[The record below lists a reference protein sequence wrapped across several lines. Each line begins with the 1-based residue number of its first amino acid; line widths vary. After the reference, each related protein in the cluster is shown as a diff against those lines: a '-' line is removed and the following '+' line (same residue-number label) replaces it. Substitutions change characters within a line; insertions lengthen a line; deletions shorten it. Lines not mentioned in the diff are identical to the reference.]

1 MLNEHLSR
9 VMKDAKSVKSV
20 SQCTGRQCFLECRVP
35 PRTAGWS
42 LEHTLTHLPHLLPR
56 VKPQVGS
63 SDAIQTLVIVFSKC
77 PYDRVKS
84 VFFLL
89 Q

>member
-9 VMKDAKSVKSV
+9 VMNDAESVKSV
-20 SQCTGRQCFLECRVP
+20 SQYTDRQCFLEWRVQ

-56 VKPQVGS
+56 VKLHVGS
-63 SDAIQTLVIVFSKC
+63 SDAIQTLVLVFSKC
-77 PYDRVKS
+77 PYDRVK
-84 VFFLL
+84 
-89 Q
+89 